1 VRLLV
6 PRRAQILAG
15 GDERAGELAAHRL
28 EQSAGR
34 AAYLVLDRGI
44 GIELGVASGVG
55 LPIADVAIES
65 ARSLSLRIAR
75 QL

>member
-1 VRLLV
+1 MRLFV

-34 AAYLVLDRGI
+34 VAYLVLDRGI

-55 LPIADVAIES
+55 LPIADDES